1 MIESKLLRP
10 EIVMENELLDK
21 KELRE
26 DLAKTFRIAKE
37 LKIPTVILFEGWG
50 ASGKGYMINKLISE
64 LDPRGFKVFSIKDAT
79 EEERRYPMLRR
90 FWEKL
95 PSNGKVSIFDR
106 SWYREVSI
114 SRVEEEIPKKTIDL
128 YFNDIL
134 EFERQL
140 SDDGCVI
147 IKFFLQISKKEQ
159 GARFEKLE
167 ETDATSWRVTKDD
180 HRRHKMYKEYYK
192 AFSEMI
198 ERTDSDFAPWRV
210 LDASDMKLTANA
222 VCKIVNDVVKTA
234 IEQRKAQNDDAE
246 WNKKDDGIDYALASD
261 THQCPILPSV
271 RRDAAIEPVKIKKL
285 DEYDLTLDVGE
296 DEYKTRLKQLQNELF
311 ELHNKLYSKKVPL
324 VIVFEGWDA
333 AGKGGAI
340 KRLTSG
346 LDPRGYEVVPVSA
359 PTPTELSYQYLRR
372 FWMTLP
378 KTGHIGIYD
387 RSWYGRVMV
396 ERLEG
401 FAKQREWTRAYDEMN
416 KFERTLV
423 RSGAI
428 VVKFWLHIDDDEQL
442 RRFTERMNDPD
453 KQWKITD
460 EDWRNRDKNLAYH
473 IAVDQ
478 MLELTNT
485 EYAPWYVIE
494 ANSKKYARLAVLSAV
509 IKEIKSRMD

>member
-1 MIESKLLRP
+1 M
-10 EIVMENELLDK
+10 
-21 KELRE
+21 
-26 DLAKTFRIAKE
+26 
-37 LKIPTVILFEGWG
+37 
-50 ASGKGYMINKLISE
+50 
-64 LDPRGFKVFSIKDAT
+64 
-79 EEERRYPMLRR
+79 
-90 FWEKL
+90 
-95 PSNGKVSIFDR
+95 
-106 SWYREVSI
+106 
-114 SRVEEEIPKKTIDL
+114 
-128 YFNDIL
+128 
-134 EFERQL
+134 
-140 SDDGCVI
+140 
-147 IKFFLQISKKEQ
+147 
-159 GARFEKLE
+159 
-167 ETDATSWRVTKDD
+167 
-180 HRRHKMYKEYYK
+180 
-192 AFSEMI
+192 
-198 ERTDSDFAPWRV
+198 
-210 LDASDMKLTANA
+210 
-222 VCKIVNDVVKTA
+222 
-234 IEQRKAQNDDAE
+234 
-246 WNKKDDGIDYALASD
+246 
-261 THQCPILPSV
+261 
-271 RRDAAIEPVKIKKL
+271 
-285 DEYDLTLDVGE
+285 
-296 DEYKTRLKQLQNELF
+296 
-311 ELHNKLYSKKVPL
+311 PL